1 VTHFLRRH
9 TFFHCHRPLYAGDPD
24 WLDLAAD
31 WYPPDMTKAQIDAWL
46 ARIAAIDDKSLQV

>member
-1 VTHFLRRH
+1 MKKWPRAWKVNLIRT
-9 TFFHCHRPLYAGDPD
+9 GNPD

-46 ARIAAIDDKSLQV
+46 ARIAAIDDKPLQV